1 MAESALHSN
10 GLSSSQEHAQHRRL
24 NGIESE
30 KRCDNDENTDKL
42 DTVQNVFFAF
52 CAINNSSSLSALCR
66 KAAAVLLVIAPAC
79 WWSSVRLWLRMAVYR
94 PNRFLRHV
102 LHSNTTRPFTFSS
115 CSRFF
120 SAALGAARSLDGTR
134 PRLRCL
140 TESAKESQQHDDN
153 PYTREIHPMML
164 LFSLA
169 ATCPGQIAA
178 SSQLHAGKISNTERS
193 KTRTF

>member
-1 MAESALHSN
+1 
-10 GLSSSQEHAQHRRL
+10 
-24 NGIESE
+24 
-30 KRCDNDENTDKL
+30 
-42 DTVQNVFFAF
+42 
-52 CAINNSSSLSALCR
+52 
-66 KAAAVLLVIAPAC
+66 
-79 WWSSVRLWLRMAVYR
+79 VYR

-115 CSRFF
+115 SSRFF

-140 TESAKESQQHDDN
+140 TESAKESQHYDN
-153 PYTREIHPMML
+153 HSTRHIHPMML

-193 KTRTF
+193 KRAHSSTCSDTWCLTLVLHHNIVVVRFACRVRQRRPCR